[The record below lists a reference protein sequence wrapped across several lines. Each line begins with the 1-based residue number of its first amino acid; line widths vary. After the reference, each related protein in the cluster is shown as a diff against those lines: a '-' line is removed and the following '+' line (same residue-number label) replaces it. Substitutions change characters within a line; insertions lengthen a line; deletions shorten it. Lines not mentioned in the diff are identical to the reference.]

1 LCTAAL
7 QHILENPKQS
17 IEHMMEIIDSDQDGD
32 VQRNELVTKFT
43 RGIRAELKEPLEAL
57 YPIVEEHVE
66 HFIGKI
72 LEKLEKK
79 KEKPGDREECCLVM

>member
-1 LCTAAL
+1 
-7 QHILENPKQS
+7 
-17 IEHMMEIIDSDQDGD
+17 MMEIIDSDQDGD

-72 LEKLEKK
+72 LEKLEQK